1 MKRKTTI
8 ILTTILCLSPILLGL
23 YLYDQLPDM
32 VPTHF
37 NIHGEPDGWSSRPM
51 AVFGMPL
58 FMAGLNLLCH
68 WAYAYAQ
75 KKESRK
81 VAPDVLLHICE
92 WIPAVISVI
101 VMPMSLFMAIGVK
114 VPLTELLNILLG
126 VMFLVLGNYMPKC
139 KMNAF
144 IGIKLPWTYSSDE
157 NWRRTHR
164 LGGFVWV
171 VCGVIMLVNVVVKS
185 LLLQLVPMFAAVFI
199 PGIYSYLLYRKEKK

>member
-1 MKRKTTI
+1 MRRKTTM
-8 ILTTILCLSPILLGL
+8 ILTTIVCLSPILLGL

-37 NIHGEPDGWSSRPM
+37 DFRGEPNGWSSRST

-68 WAYAYAQ
+68 WAYNYVQ
-75 KKESRK
+75 KKETGK
-81 VAPDVLLHICE
+81 VAPDILLHICD
-92 WIPAVISVI
+92 WIPAGISVI
-101 VMPMSLFMAIGVK
+101 VMPMTLFMAIGVK
-114 VPLTELLNILLG
+114 MPLTELLNILLG
-126 VMFLVLGNYMPKC
+126 VMFLVLGNYLPKC

-171 VCGVIMLVNVVVKS
+171 ACGVLLLVNAMVKS
-185 LLLQLVPMFAAVFI
+185 LLLQLVPMLAAVFV
-199 PGIYSYLLYRKEKK
+199 PGIYSYLIYRKEKK

>member
-37 NIHGEPDGWSSRPM
+37 NFRGEPDGWSSRPM

-58 FMAGLNLLCH
+58 FMASMNLLCH

-75 KKESRK
+75 KKESGK
-81 VAPDVLLHICE
+81 VAPDILLHICN

-126 VMFLVLGNYMPKC
+126 VMFLVLGNYLPKC
-139 KMNAF
+139 KMNAY

-157 NWRRTHR
+157 NWRRAHR

-171 VCGVIMLVNVVVKS
+171 ACGVILLVNVVVQS
-185 LLLQLVPMFAAVFI
+185 LLLQLVPMFAAIFI
-199 PGIYSYLLYRKEKK
+199 PGIYSYLIYRKEKN

>member
-1 MKRKTTI
+1 
-8 ILTTILCLSPILLGL
+8 
-23 YLYDQLPDM
+23 
-32 VPTHF
+32 
-37 NIHGEPDGWSSRPM
+37 M

-81 VAPDVLLHICE
+81 VAPDILLHLCD

-171 VCGVIMLVNVVVKS
+171 AAG
-185 LLLQLVPMFAAVFI
+185 LLLLGNLVFSSELLLMLLILGAILI
-199 PGIYSYLLYRKEKK
+199 PGVYSYCLYRKETA

>member
-1 MKRKTTI
+1 MKRKTTM
-8 ILTTILCLSPILLGL
+8 ILTTIMCLLPILLGL

-37 NIHGEPDGWSSRPM
+37 NMHGEPDGWSSKPM

-58 FMAGLNLLCH
+58 FMASLNLLCH
-68 WAYAYAQ
+68 WASERMQ
-75 KKESRK
+75 KQEKGK
-81 VAPDVLLHICE
+81 VAPDILMNICY
-92 WIPAVISVI
+92 WIPAVLSLIVI
-101 VMPMSLFMAIGVK
+101 PMTFFMAVGVK

-126 VMFLVLGNYMPKC
+126 VMFLVMGNYMPKC

-144 IGIKLPWTYSSDE
+144 IGIRLPWTYSSDE

-171 VCGVIMLVNVVVKS
+171 ICGAIMLVNVVVQS
-185 LLLQLVPMFAAVFI
+185 LLLQMVPMFAAVLI
-199 PGIYSYLLYRKEKK
+199 PGVYSYLIYRKEKK

>member
-8 ILTTILCLSPILLGL
+8 ILTTILCLAPILLGL

-37 NIHGEPDGWSSRPM
+37 DFHGEPDGWSSKPV

-58 FMAGLNLLCH
+58 FMASLNLLCH
-68 WAYAYAQ
+68 WAYNYTR
-75 KKESRK
+75 KKQNGK
-81 VAPDVLLHICE
+81 VAPDVLLNICY
-92 WIPAVISVI
+92 WIPAGISVI
-101 VMPMSLFMAIGVK
+101 VMPMTFFMAIGVEM
-114 VPLTELLNILLG
+114 PLTELLNILLG
-126 VMFLVLGNYMPKC
+126 VMFLVVGNYLPKC

-144 IGIKLPWTYSSDE
+144 IGIRLPWTYSSDE

-171 VCGVIMLVNVVVKS
+171 ICGALLLVNAVVKS
-185 LLLQLVPMFAAVFI
+185 LLLQMVSMFGAVII
-199 PGIYSYLLYRKEKK
+199 PGVYSYLIYRKEKK